1 MKEKLICLLSL
12 LLLCS
17 CDNKKLEDNRIVES
31 LSVPLE
37 PVSDHEKLSEIAS
50 DVHYISLETND
61 NALIDAI
68 VRVIQQDS
76 LVYVADRSR
85 VYKYNQNGDLI
96 ATLSKSGGGS
106 DQYTNISDFEVDAA
120 GNVFVLSR
128 SDRRLYKYGAE
139 NNLLDKIDFDCWVSN
154 IRLVGDKT
162 MFLYVGNET
171 EGSNNKQL
179 QQLDLSTHKISAS
192 FLDIDSRKSK
202 YMHVKSDN
210 YFSGGDGDTC
220 SYFFQQFNDTIYK
233 LSPHTGL
240 SPAFYMDI
248 ANNNIPTSFFDREY
262 RDIMDFFQ
270 NVSKNGYAYGSSLF
284 AENPTSYLFSFY
296 KLGQCYMALLPKER
310 ENKSLLFKGIK
321 DDVRLFGY
329 PIELND
335 LKMFMQRNGDLM
347 VVLSPSEIF
356 AYARERLS
364 NEDNVLLNKIFKSN
378 DEDQNPI
385 LLSIR
390 LK

>member
-1 MKEKLICLLSL
+1 MKNKLIYVLTL
-12 LLLCS
+12 LLLNS
-17 CDNKKLEDNRIVES
+17 CNNKKTEDVEGIQH
-31 LSVPLE
+31 LSVSMDNI
-37 PVSDHEKLSEIAS
+37 SDYRKLSEIS
-50 DVHYISLETND
+50 SRVRYISLETND
-61 NALIDAI
+61 STLIDGV
-68 VRVIQQDS
+68 VRIIEKDRY
-76 LVYVADRSR
+76 VYVADRSR
-85 VYKYNQNGDLI
+85 VYKYSQNGDLI
-96 ATLSKSGGGS
+96 ATLSKSGAGP
-106 DQYTNISDFEVDAA
+106 DEYTNISDFEVDAA

-154 IRLVGDKT
+154 IRLAGDKK
-162 MFLYVGNET
+162 MFLYVGNEVD
-171 EGSNNKQL
+171 GSNNKQL
-179 QQLDLSTHKISAS
+179 HHLDLSTHKISAS
-192 FLDIDSRKSK
+192 FLDIDSKKSK
-202 YMHVKSDN
+202 YLHVKSDN

-220 SYFFQQFNDTIYK
+220 SCFFQQFNDTIYK

-310 ENKSLLFKGIK
+310 ENKSLLLKGIK
-321 DDVRLFGY
+321 DDLRLFGY

-356 AYARERLS
+356 AYARETLS
-364 NEDNVLLNKIFKSN
+364 NEDNVLLNKMFKSN